1 LSQPRHQRQPGQ
13 EPAALRLR
21 ATARVQPS
29 AGIPA
34 VSALDRHGRPEH
46 AAVAAPCSPCHS
58 CAASPSHACCA
69 PAACRRPPSRTDSAW
84 ASLRRTSRWTRWTA
98 STSPCTPS
106 AARRSSSRSGRP
118 GAALA
123 AKSCRCCRD
132 TRGSMRATASS
143 CSGSVSIRRTR
154 WQRCA
159 RSRPSRVDAAAYNRR
174 MPPSSH
180 RHELYTVA
188 QVRALDRRAIEVLG
202 VPGFELMRRAAWA
215 ALSSLRRHWP
225 QARRI
230 AVHCGP
236 GNNGGDG
243 FLLATL
249 AREAGLHV
257 DVLALG
263 EASSGDAGAARQ
275 AWRDTGGSVRLWQI
289 GDALPEA
296 DVHVDALYGTG
307 LRRAPEPPVAALI
320 EAINAS
326 GVPVLALDV
335 PSGLDADT
343 GHVPGAA
350 IRAAV
355 TVSFIAAKRGL
366 HTGRAA
372 AFVGA
377 LELDAL
383 GLPESLWQGEPA
395 DAQLLTATQLPPRA
409 RDAHK
414 GTNGH
419 VLAIGGEHGMGG
431 AIRLCGEAALRTGAG
446 LVSVATRT
454 EHIFALNAARP
465 ELMAHGVDG
474 PQALEPLLARASVL
488 ALGPG
493 LGQGAWSHAL
503 WLTALDSGKPL
514 VLDADGLNLLTREP
528 RRFTQPAVL
537 TPHPGEAARLL
548 GGTVA

>member
-1 LSQPRHQRQPGQ
+1 
-13 EPAALRLR
+13 
-21 ATARVQPS
+21 
-29 AGIPA
+29 
-34 VSALDRHGRPEH
+34 
-46 AAVAAPCSPCHS
+46 
-58 CAASPSHACCA
+58 
-69 PAACRRPPSRTDSAW
+69 
-84 ASLRRTSRWTRWTA
+84 
-98 STSPCTPS
+98 
-106 AARRSSSRSGRP
+106 
-118 GAALA
+118 
-123 AKSCRCCRD
+123 
-132 TRGSMRATASS
+132 
-143 CSGSVSIRRTR
+143 
-154 WQRCA
+154 
-159 RSRPSRVDAAAYNRR
+159 

-180 RHELYTVA
+180 RHELYTVD

-257 DVLALG
+257 DVLTLG

-275 AWRDTGGSVRLWQI
+275 AWKDAGGSVRLWQI

-307 LRRAPEPPVAALI
+307 LHRAPEPPVAALI

-493 LGQGAWSHAL
+493 LGQSAWSHAL

-514 VLDADGLNLLTREP
+514 VLDADGLNLLAREP
-528 RRFTQPAVL
+528 RRFAQPAVL

-548 GGTVA
+548 GGTVADVEADRYAAARLLAGRYDAVVVLKGSGSLIADPDGRLDVCPWGNPGMATGGMGDLLTGVIAALLAQGCDAWQAACLGTGLHARAGDRSARQGERGLVASDLLAPLRALGNGLDDD